1 MSREL
6 RDALDG
12 ISQIRGQLAQS
23 AEFKGYGGATLAASG
38 AVAWLAAWLQS
49 RLIADPLAQFSDFV
63 LLWSVAALLAVFPVA
78 IEMVRRA
85 RRLPAGLASPLLRA
99 SLMQI
104 LPAGAAGALLTF
116 VLMHGTPE
124 VRALIPG
131 LWQILFSLGLF
142 ASHRFLPRGAYAV
155 AVWYLG
161 AGLINL
167 TVPLSPWTMGI
178 PFGIGQFLLAAA
190 FKLFG
195 DKP

>member
-12 ISQIRGQLAQS
+12 ISQIRGQIAQS
-23 AEFKGYGGATLAASG
+23 ADFKGYGGATVAVSG
-38 AVAWLAAWLQS
+38 LVAWIVAWLQT
-49 RLIADPLAQFSDFV
+49 RLIADPLGQFSDFV
-63 LLWSVAALLAVFPVA
+63 LLWSAAALVAVCPVG
-78 IEMVRRA
+78 IEMVWRA
-85 RRLPAGLASPLLRA
+85 RRHHAGLAPSLLRA

-104 LPAGAAGALLTF
+104 LPAGIAGALLTV
-116 VLMHGTPE
+116 VLMRGSPE

-161 AGLINL
+161 AGLFDL
-167 TVPLSPWTMGI
+167 TAPFSPWIMGI
-178 PFGIGQFLLAAA
+178 PFGVGQLLLAAA
-190 FKLFG
+190 FRLSAE
-195 DKP
+195 KP

>member
-12 ISQIRGQLAQS
+12 ISQIRGQIAQS
-23 AEFKGYGGATLAASG
+23 ADFKGYGGATVAASG
-38 AVAWLAAWLQS
+38 LVAWIAAWLQA
-49 RLIADPLAQFSDFV
+49 RLIADPLGQFSDFV
-63 LLWSVAALLAVFPVA
+63 LLWSAAALVAVCPVG

-85 RRLPAGLASPLLRA
+85 RRHHAGLAPSLLRA

-104 LPAGAAGALLTF
+104 MPAGVAGALLTV
-116 VLMHGTPE
+116 VLMRGAPE
-124 VRALIPG
+124 VRMLIPG

-161 AGLINL
+161 TGLIDL

-178 PFGIGQFLLAAA
+178 PFGVGQLLLAAA
-190 FKLFG
+190 FRLFG